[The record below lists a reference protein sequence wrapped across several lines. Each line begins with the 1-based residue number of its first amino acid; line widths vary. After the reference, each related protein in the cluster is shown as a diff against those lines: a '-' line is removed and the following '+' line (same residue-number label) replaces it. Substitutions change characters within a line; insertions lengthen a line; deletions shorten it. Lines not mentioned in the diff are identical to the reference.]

1 MNDAEY
7 LFRQTEIERKRA
19 GYGDRHKKRQGGRHV
34 RLPSDHRTKKELAAM
49 NGEVKTYKEKPFYTR
64 EEFVELPEDL
74 RLKWVNSIIN
84 RYCVG
89 RTSVARIIFGQKD
102 FLDTRVDLQYVNK
115 GPHGAGAAKGN
126 KKLTEDFLAF
136 KNGLK
141 MADKQREPEAAELQA
156 KEPGTPADGQ
166 QGGNTLTIRNECVKL
181 AQEHAEKIDITCIA
195 EMLRSLSG
203 TGAKLTIEVV
213 L

>member
-126 KKLTEDFLAF
+126 KKLAADFWAF
-136 KNGLK
+136 KNGAETAATLSE
-141 MADKQREPEAAELQA
+141 ASGTELHTQEPETKEDAVPAAENSAETQSEPEKLGIDAVVALVTALQS
-156 KEPGTPADGQ
+156 
-166 QGGNTLTIRNECVKL
+166 L
-181 AQEHAEKIDITCIA
+181 A
-195 EMLRSLSG
+195 G
-203 TGAKLTIEVV
+203 TGAKLTIEVT

>member
-74 RLKWVNSIIN
+74 RIKWVNSIIN
-84 RYCVG
+84 RYGVG

-102 FLDTRVDLQYVNK
+102 FLDSHVDLQYVNK
-115 GPHGAGAAKGN
+115 GPRGHGAVKGN
-126 KKLTEDFLAF
+126 NKLTADFLAF
-136 KNGLK
+136 KNGQNS
-141 MADKQREPEAAELQA
+141 AAAQREPEAAELQA
-156 KEPGTPADGQ
+156 QEPETPADGQ
-166 QGGNTLTIRNECVKL
+166 QGGNTLTIRDECVKL
-181 AQEHAEKIDITCIA
+181 AQEHAEKIDVTRIA
-195 EMLRSLSG
+195 ELLRALSG

>member
-1 MNDAEY
+1 MTDAEY
-7 LFRQTEIERKRA
+7 IFKQTEIERKRA

-34 RLPSDHRTKKELAAM
+34 RLPSDHRTKKEIAAM
-49 NGEVKTYKEKPFYTR
+49 SGEVKTYKEKPFYTR

-89 RTSVARIIFGQKD
+89 KMGVSRIIFGEKS
-102 FLDTRVDLQYVNK
+102 FLNGKVPNEYVNK

-126 KKLTEDFLAF
+126 KKLAADFLAF

-141 MADKQREPEAAELQA
+141 MADKQREPQEAELQA
-156 KEPGTPADGQ
+156 QEQETPANEP
-166 QGGNTLTIRNECVKL
+166 QGANTLTIRDECLKL
-181 AQEHAEKIDITCIA
+181 AQEHAEKIDITRIA
-195 EMLRSLSG
+195 ELLRALSG